1 MNKESYEKICIAK
14 SREKHMCTHRE
25 SPLEGQNGV
34 IESTHHFIGHED
46 HRRVGDGSKNVWD
59 EAAIEAADSFM
70 SMRFTNQNFKI
81 HITLFQTIQEST
93 IHILSIHLLKATSSH
108 LRSRRQSN
116 ECTCNG

>member
-14 SREKHMCTHRE
+14 SREKHMCMHRE

-70 SMRFTNQNFKI
+70 SI
-81 HITLFQTIQEST
+81 HFIKQISKYT
-93 IHILSIHLLKATSSH
+93 
-108 LRSRRQSN
+108 
-116 ECTCNG
+116 